1 MIKVDITI
9 SLGGKDT
16 KISYAEGEILFEEL
30 ALLYSGQP
38 TNPAS
43 IYGDAFSG
51 IDDQR
56 KSPQARTLKK
66 ADTCKHGECSDQAM
80 DWKDFKDDGKASTG
94 TCPSDVD
101 VPVSSSDYVM
111 KNEHLD
117 ATIADDEPEESI
129 ESMQQDIDARI
140 AAMKQAVDNENNK

>member
-9 SLGGKDT
+9 SLGGQDT

-51 IDDQR
+51 IDDSSDPKQGRSLVR
-56 KSPQARTLKK
+56 KKDCDSGA
-66 ADTCKHGECSDQAM
+66 CSSKDM
-80 DWKDFKDDGKASTG
+80 DWSDFKGDGDESTKA
-94 TCPSDVD
+94 C
-101 VPVSSSDYVM
+101 SSDPAISVSDSDYIM
-111 KNEHLD
+111 SNKHLD
-117 ATIADDEPEESI
+117 TKISDDEVETV
-129 ESMQQDIDARI
+129 ESMQKDIDARI
-140 AAMKQAVDNENNK
+140 AAMKKAVDNENNK